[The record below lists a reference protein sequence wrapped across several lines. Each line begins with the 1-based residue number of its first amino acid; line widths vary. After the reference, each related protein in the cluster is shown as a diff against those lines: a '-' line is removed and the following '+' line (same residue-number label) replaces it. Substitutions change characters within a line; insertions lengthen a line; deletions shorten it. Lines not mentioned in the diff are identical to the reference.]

1 MQPLTQH
8 LTDILSDA
16 FAAAGYDR
24 SYGEVVVSG
33 RPDLGQFQCNG
44 ALPAAKAHGQKPRD
58 IAAQIVAH
66 LQQGAP
72 IFADINLAGPGFI
85 NLTLSDPFLAQWLQ
99 AMADDER
106 RGVAPVATPRRVVV
120 DYGGAN
126 VAKPMHVGHLRA
138 GIIGES
144 IKRLFRFM
152 GDDVI
157 GDVHLGDWG
166 TQMGMIIVELARRNP
181 GWPYFDADN
190 PGPFPAESPITLT
203 DLEEIYPAASARAK
217 EDTAVMEASRLATM
231 ELQNGRAGYRALWQ
245 HFVDVSVAGLKE
257 DYGALAIHFDL
268 WLGESDVQDCIDGM
282 IARLQAQGCTSE
294 SQGALI
300 MDIALPDDNKPTPPL
315 ILRKS
320 DGAVMYGT
328 TDLATID
335 RRVQELGA
343 QLILYV
349 VDHRQ
354 RQHFEQVFRAA
365 YKSGITPPEV
375 GLEHNYFG
383 TMNGKDGKPFKT
395 REGGVMKLKDL
406 IQLVIDA
413 ALARMAESHVAD
425 EYAEA
430 ERLEIA
436 RMVGLAALKYA
447 DLMNQRMK
455 DYIFDLD
462 RFSSFEGRTGP
473 YLLYTTVR
481 ARSILTKAAAQSIA
495 PGSILP
501 PTVEAERALLLQ
513 LAQLP
518 DALRQAYETR
528 MPSYMAEYIYTLAN
542 EFNRFYNACHILS
555 ERDTAVQTSWL
566 GVTQLFLRVSEL
578 VLTLLGIEIPERM

>member
-1 MQPLTQH
+1 MQSLTQH
-8 LTDILSDA
+8 LTTLLSDT

-24 SYGEVVVSG
+24 SYGEVVVSN

-44 ALPAAKAHGQKPRD
+44 ALPAAKAYGQKPRD
-58 IAAQIVAH
+58 IAQQIVERLPQSAD
-66 LQQGAP
+66 
-72 IFADINLAGPGFI
+72 IFADISLAGPGFI
-85 NLTLSDPFLAQWLQ
+85 NLTLTDAFLGQWLQ
-99 AMADDER
+99 TMADNPR
-106 RGVAPVATPRRVVV
+106 LGVAAVTTPQRVVV

-166 TQMGMIIVELARRNP
+166 TQMGMIIVELAHRHP
-181 GWPYFDADN
+181 DWPYFDTDN
-190 PGPFPAESPITLT
+190 TGPFPAESPITLT
-203 DLEEIYPAASARAK
+203 DLEEVYPAASARAK
-217 EDTAVMEASRLATM
+217 SDPTVMEAARQATM
-231 ELQNGRAGYRALWQ
+231 ELQNGHPGYRALWQ
-245 HFVDVSVAGLKE
+245 HFVDVSVAGLRE
-257 DYGALAIHFDL
+257 DYGALDIHFDL
-268 WLGESDVQDCIDGM
+268 WLGESDANDHVEEM
-282 IARLQAQGCTSE
+282 IARLQAQGYTSE

-300 MDIALPDDNKPTPPL
+300 MDISLPDDNEPMPPL

-335 RRVQELGA
+335 LRVQELRA

-354 RQHFEQVFRAA
+354 QQHFKQVFRAA
-365 YKSGITPPEV
+365 YKSGITPPQV

-395 REGGVMKLKDL
+395 RAGGVMKLKDL
-406 IQLVIDA
+406 IQLVIEA

-425 EYAEA
+425 EYEEA

-436 RMVGLAALKYA
+436 RRVGLAALKYA
-447 DLMNQRMK
+447 DLMNQRTK

-481 ARSILTKAAAQSIA
+481 ARSILTKAAAQGLE
-495 PGSILP
+495 PGALLP
-501 PTVEAERALLLQ
+501 PTVDAERTLLLQ

-518 DALRQAYETR
+518 DALRMAYETR
-528 MPSYMAEYIYTLAN
+528 MPNHMADYIYTLAN

-555 ERDTAVQTSWL
+555 ATDTAVQSSWL
-566 GVTQLFLRVSEL
+566 GITQLFARVSEL
-578 VLTLLGIEIPERM
+578 VLMLLGIEIPERM